1 MRLEC
6 LVANYSM
13 NLRNFAKISEW
24 ETFKDMYI
32 AKVEAMFEK
41 VEEKEISRESM
52 IWIV

>member
-6 LVANYSM
+6 LAANYTM
-13 NLRNFAKISEW
+13 NSKNFAKTSEW

-41 VEEKEISRESM
+41 VEEKEISRESL

>member
-1 MRLEC
+1 MRLEF
-6 LVANYSM
+6 LAANYSM
-13 NLRNFAKISEW
+13 GSKNFAKTFEK

-32 AKVEAMFEK
+32 AKVVAIFEK